1 MFLNHC
7 VSFKVNKSED
17 FLTSLVLFLAGYSTF
32 ETKDFHIIMSF
43 FEYEGDMAKLCEDS
57 VKIAEEKVRR
67 QLVDIVPKDCDLRD
81 CFDISDDCLFQDC
94 RSDWL
99 RNQFF
104 KKHFHVV
111 VCKFAGCL

>member
-1 MFLNHC
+1 M
-7 VSFKVNKSED
+7 
-17 FLTSLVLFLAGYSTF
+17 LFLAGYSTF
-32 ETKDFHIIMSF
+32 ETIKIFTLSCPFLSMREMYNLPQAAMRYIMI
-43 FEYEGDMAKLCEDS
+43 GMAKLCEDS

-67 QLVDIVPKDCDLRD
+67 QLVDIIPEDCDLSD
-81 CFDISDDCLFQDC
+81 CFDISDHGLFQDC

-111 VCKFAGCL
+111 VCKFAGFL

>member
-1 MFLNHC
+1 MYHLPQIAINYFMQGM
-7 VSFKVNKSED
+7 
-17 FLTSLVLFLAGYSTF
+17 T
-32 ETKDFHIIMSF
+32 
-43 FEYEGDMAKLCEDS
+43 KLCQDS

-67 QLVDIVPKDCDLRD
+67 RLVDILPEDSDLSD
-81 CFDISDDCLFQDC
+81 CFDMTDDDLFQDC

-111 VCKFAGCL
+111 VCIFRLCVVGSE